1 MAASCVPSVGSS
13 VTWGSYLVYRVEEV
27 LVVVDNQPVLDMK
40 KASDSQPVAEKEKKF
55 IEHKN
60 HMMALLHK
68 RITVIQG
75 VSTF

>member
-1 MAASCVPSVGSS
+1 M
-13 VTWGSYLVYRVEEV
+13 YRVEEV

-40 KASDSQPVAEKEKKF
+40 KASDSHPVAEKENKF